1 MTNPSEKF
9 RPKPDTAANS
19 DAPEVEISNKLYT
32 IPNML
37 CLVRLIGSFVLVP
50 IAWLGYYEVFLWL
63 FVFLAMT
70 DWIDGKLARWLNQR
84 TVLGARLAS
93 WADTALYA
101 ALLLGII
108 LLYGATLWDE
118 ILWVLPPIVCFL
130 ISITA
135 GFWKYGRWP
144 SYHTRMAKTT
154 WFLAMVG
161 TIALFTDWSIWP
173 LRIAL
178 LAGTITNLEGL
189 VITSIS
195 PQWRVDVRSLY
206 HVWRERR
213 NS

>member
-9 RPKPDTAANS
+9 RPELDTAASS
-19 DAPEVEISNKLYT
+19 DATEVEITNRLFT
-32 IPNML
+32 IPNIL

-50 IAWLGYYEVFLWL
+50 IAWLGYNEVFLWM

-70 DWIDGKLARWLNQR
+70 DWFDGKLARWLNQR
-84 TVLGARLAS
+84 SVLGARLDS

-101 ALLLGII
+101 ALLVGII
-108 LLYGATLWDE
+108 LLYEETLRDE
-118 ILWVLPPIVCFL
+118 IFWVLPPIGFFL
-130 ISITA
+130 ISIAA

-161 TIALFTDWSIWP
+161 AIALFTDWSIWP

-178 LAGTITNLEGL
+178 LSGTITNLEGL